1 MSEEPIAAAP
11 AAVLE
16 PDCRRPDLVA
26 LSNLQVDVATIAGSW
41 EPRLDYVDQVE
52 VAGAVL
58 QYEQYAERLG
68 VFDAVAQ
75 VGQLWKDGRLRFEGV
90 RIGGEAAVD
99 ILYNELKNGQRV
111 DPAQRAELYSRV
123 RGTGFDAAWR
133 QLMAAVRDCLTSC
146 CDSDGLCGAA
156 PETGVLLAAERLHT
170 LVGRSFS
177 EYDMQVAKELSCQLD
192 DALAV
197 LTSEPVIGAGSYGD
211 TLAETLSWLDEQA
224 GRPVRD
230 RFPEVAFARS
240 LEAIFDLVARP
251 SLDDVDG
258 EGRYRSMI
266 QRAAVLFPA
275 ESLRQGNGGGSGRG
289 FPRG

>member
-1 MSEEPIAAAP
+1 MSEEPIAAAA

-26 LSNLQVDVATIAGSW
+26 LSNLQVDVATVAGSW
-41 EPRLDYVDQVE
+41 EPRLDYVDEVE

-75 VGQLWKDGRLRFEGV
+75 VGQLWKDGRLRFGDA
-90 RIGGEAAVD
+90 RIGGVAAVD
-99 ILYNELKNGQRV
+99 VLYNELKNGERV
-111 DPAQRAELYSRV
+111 APAQRAELYSRV
-123 RGTGFDAAWR
+123 RSTAFEAGWR
-133 QLMAAVRDCLTSC
+133 QLMPAIRDCLTSC

-156 PETGVLLAAERLHT
+156 PVTGVLLAAERMHSV
-170 LVGRSFS
+170 VGRAFG
-177 EYDMQVAKELSCQLD
+177 EYDMQLAKELSCQLD
-192 DALAV
+192 DALAI
-197 LTSEPVIGAGSYGD
+197 LSSEPVIAACSYGD
-211 TLAETLSWLDEQA
+211 TLPDALSWLDEQA

-230 RFPEVAFARS
+230 RYPEVAFARA

-251 SLDDVDG
+251 TVDEVDG

-266 QRAAVLFPA
+266 EKAAVLFPA
-275 ESLRQGNGGGSGRG
+275 ESLRQSGSGHRSRG
-289 FPRG
+289 